1 VSAFESEM
9 PDLNAVSSSRW
20 RALSP
25 LDARVLRAVDPWYVL
40 TAARIATR
48 AGCSEELARSSLKR
62 LRKRLLIEPDGS
74 RPTGWQRTHHGDV
87 VLEHQP

>member
-1 VSAFESEM
+1 M
-9 PDLNAVSSSRW
+9 PAADGRHAHADNI
-20 RALSP
+20 P
-25 LDARVLRAVDPWYVL
+25 DH
-40 TAARIATR
+40 ARIATR

-74 RPTGWQRTHHGDV
+74 RPTGWQRTRHGDV